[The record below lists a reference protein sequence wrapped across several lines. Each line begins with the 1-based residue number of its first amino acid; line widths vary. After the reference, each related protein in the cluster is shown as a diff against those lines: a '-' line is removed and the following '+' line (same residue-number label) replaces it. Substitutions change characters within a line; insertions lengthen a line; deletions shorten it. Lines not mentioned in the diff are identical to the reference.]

1 MVRIRLGGGRPH
13 FTRARGLAARPDT
26 AFGTGGGGLD
36 PLHCGMGNEFIAMLH
51 YSRERAAWLQL
62 TGWASPATHRD
73 ALAALREIERQTDE
87 VVRERGEPEHTPFVL
102 LAGSIASDDAP
113 HRVRKTWRLAPELA
127 DRLLVS
133 VDERGVEEAI
143 EASLAEWDDARAEG
157 GDAVDS
163 LDADDWVGVDLDALA
178 ARAYPGAH

>member
-1 MVRIRLGGGRPH
+1 
-13 FTRARGLAARPDT
+13 
-26 AFGTGGGGLD
+26 
-36 PLHCGMGNEFIAMLH
+36 MGNEFIAMLH

-113 HRVRKTWRLAPELA
+113 HRVRKTWRLAPDLA

-143 EASLAEWDDARAEG
+143 EASLAEWDEARAES